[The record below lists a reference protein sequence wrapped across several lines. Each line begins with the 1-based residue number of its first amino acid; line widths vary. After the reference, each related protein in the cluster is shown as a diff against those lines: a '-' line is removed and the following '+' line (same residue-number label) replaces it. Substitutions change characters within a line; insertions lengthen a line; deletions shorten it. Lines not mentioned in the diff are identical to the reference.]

1 MIFGILTLITALCI
15 SAVAIYYSVAGLVA
29 IFAAAAVPIMIMG
42 GTLEIAKL
50 VTAVWLH
57 KYWDRATWWLKS
69 YLSIAVVVLM
79 FITSMGI
86 FGFLS
91 KAHIEQTSASE
102 ESIARVESIISEIDR
117 QNAIV
122 TRSNT
127 RIGQLENSE
136 TGADATIQTQI
147 DKEQGRIDLAFERIQ
162 PAIAQQNQT
171 ITDARATD
179 TNRTKPYEDQLTSIQ
194 AEVLRLEQSA
204 REYESKI
211 STLEAD
217 TSAVQPLLDSIND
230 IEAEIIRVTNQLQSS
245 EKDQIRAGQ
254 AIIGVS
260 SDGAFGGNTR
270 RALVAWVEAQRARI
284 TQVQLDVSQLRQDST
299 TQVDAE
305 RTRLAAIVKDI
316 RTTQIP
322 ALKDRELTMLAK
334 IDEVRQTESPVI
346 QTARD
351 EIQRLRA
358 SAESQ
363 VAQSQV
369 LIERLRSQLGDV
381 GNANELEADI
391 DAQQDRIKLANTEI
405 DTLTEEKI
413 VLEAEYR
420 KLEAE
425 VGPIKYIAEF
435 VYGESADSNMLEEA
449 VRWVIII
456 IIFVFDPLAVLLLIA
471 AQYTFEFRRKELE
484 DDDGERLR
492 LEQAEYE
499 RARAQ
504 AIVDN
509 VPPDIATPTPP
520 AEEEKEQVNEQ
531 SDTIDDGQPQ
541 FIGDTTEG
549 TGEDNKG
556 EAAWFDREAVE
567 EPNGDDAARA
577 YTVGGG
583 DAGRV
588 EPTEQD
594 YGLDNLTN
602 WNEWVEK
609 ANAEAEANPE
619 VDFDPGAF
627 DRPLEVFTDDFGDI
641 ETLEK
646 QVLATPVINLN
657 ADMLPPKDIPDTANR
672 MFYPEELKEEPK
684 KKLKSPAELVLDA
697 EYELK
702 EQDDAFVT
710 ARADWEVA
718 NPEVSREAWKDAFS
732 KGEIDSLPWE
742 TPVQADNYNTSEG
755 YQQNAEQSESTL
767 FNKLS
772 KK

>member
-42 GTLEIAKL
+42 STLEIAKL

-102 ESIARVESIISEIDR
+102 ESIARVESITSEIDR

-122 TRSNT
+122 TRANT

-136 TGADATIQTQI
+136 TGADATIQAQI

-171 ITDARATD
+171 IADARATD

-217 TSAVQPLLDSIND
+217 TSAVQPLLDSID
-230 IEAEIIRVTNQLQSS
+230 DLEAEIIRVTNQLQSS

-299 TQVDAE
+299 SQVDAE
-305 RTRLAAIVKDI
+305 RTRLASVVKDI
-316 RTTQIP
+316 RTVQIP
-322 ALKDRELTMLAK
+322 ALKERELTMLAK

-346 QTARD
+346 TTARD

-358 SAESQ
+358 SAEAQ
-363 VAQSQV
+363 VAQSQT
-369 LIERLRSQLGDV
+369 LIQRLRSQLGDAT
-381 GNANELEADI
+381 NAQELEADI

-413 VLEAEYR
+413 ALEAEYR

-471 AQYTFEFRRKELE
+471 AQYTFEFRKKELE
-484 DDDGERLR
+484 DDNGERLR
-492 LEQAEYE
+492 LEREEFE

-504 AIVDN
+504 RIVDN
-509 VPPDIATPTPP
+509 PRFTLDDPVPPGVQEPTDSVPV
-520 AEEEKEQVNEQ
+520 EEEKEQVEDETTNRLDVEQPNRTEEGTEEGGTGGDTSGTALLEPDEAGDDRETVEEDVGEQ
-531 SDTIDDGQPQ
+531 SVGAD
-541 FIGDTTEG
+541 
-549 TGEDNKG
+549 ED
-556 EAAWFDREAVE
+556 RRS
-567 EPNGDDAARA
+567 EPA
-577 YTVGGG
+577 
-583 DAGRV
+583 RV
-588 EPTEQD
+588 EPV
-594 YGLDNLTN
+594 L
-602 WNEWVEK
+602 
-609 ANAEAEANPE
+609 
-619 VDFDPGAF
+619 
-627 DRPLEVFTDDFGDI
+627 GD
-641 ETLEK
+641 LG
-646 QVLATPVINLN
+646 
-657 ADMLPPKDIPDTANR
+657 DIPDTKNR
-672 MFYPEELKEEPK
+672 MFYPEELEEPK
-684 KKLKSPAELVLDA
+684 KKVVSELPEESNPNSRYYADR
-697 EYELK
+697 
-702 EQDDAFVT
+702 EQDDAWVT
-710 ARADWEVA
+710 DRAIWESN
-718 NPEVSREAWKDAFS
+718 NPDADRDAWKNAFE

-742 TPVQADNYNTSEG
+742 TPTEPDNYNVQEG
-755 YQQNAEQSESTL
+755 YQQNAEQSENTL

-772 KK
+772 NK

>member
-1 MIFGILTLITALCI
+1 MIFGILTLITALAI

-102 ESIARVESIISEIDR
+102 ESIARVESITSEIDR

-122 TRSNT
+122 TRANT

-136 TGADATIQTQI
+136 TGADATIQGQI

-171 ITDARATD
+171 ITDARASD

-217 TSAVQPLLDSIND
+217 TSAVQPLLDSID
-230 IEAEIIRVTNQLQSS
+230 DLEAEIIRVTNQLQSS

-299 TQVDAE
+299 AQVDAE
-305 RTRLAAIVKDI
+305 RTRLASVVNDI
-316 RTTQIP
+316 RTVQIP
-322 ALKDRELTMLAK
+322 ALKERELTMLAK

-363 VAQSQV
+363 VAQSQT

-381 GNANELEADI
+381 DNATELEADI
-391 DAQQDRIKLANTEI
+391 DTQQDRIKLANIEI

-413 VLEAEYR
+413 ALEAEYR

-471 AQYTFEFRRKELE
+471 AQYTFEFRKKELE
-484 DDDGERLR
+484 DDDGDRLR
-492 LEQAEYE
+492 LEREEYE

-504 AIVDN
+504 RIVDN
-509 VPPDIATPTPP
+509 PRFTLDDPVPTGVEEPTDSVPV
-520 AEEEKEQVNEQ
+520 EEEKEQVDETLDRFDVEQ
-531 SDTIDDGQPQ
+531 PNRAEEGNT
-541 FIGDTTEG
+541 G
-549 TGEDNKG
+549 TGDNTNG
-556 EAAWFDREAVE
+556 NGDNTNGDSSGGDRESVKKTDGEYAVGADDVGRS
-567 EPNGDDAARA
+567 EPNRVGPVPGDL
-577 YTVGGG
+577 G
-583 DAGRV
+583 
-588 EPTEQD
+588 
-594 YGLDNLTN
+594 
-602 WNEWVEK
+602 
-609 ANAEAEANPE
+609 
-619 VDFDPGAF
+619 
-627 DRPLEVFTDDFGDI
+627 
-641 ETLEK
+641 
-646 QVLATPVINLN
+646 
-657 ADMLPPKDIPDTANR
+657 DIPDTKNR
-672 MFYPEELKEEPK
+672 MFYPEELEEPK
-684 KKLKSPAELVLDA
+684 KKVVSELP
-697 EYELK
+697 EELNPNSRYYADR
-702 EQDDAFVT
+702 EQDDAWVT
-710 ARADWEVA
+710 DRAIWESN
-718 NPEVSREAWKDAFS
+718 NPDQDRDAWKNAFE

-742 TPVQADNYNTSEG
+742 TTIEPDNYSVQEG
-755 YQQNAEQSESTL
+755 YQQNAEQSDNTL

-772 KK
+772 NK

>member
-102 ESIARVESIISEIDR
+102 ESIARVESITAEIDR

-122 TRSNT
+122 TRANT

-136 TGADATIQTQI
+136 TGADATIQAQI
-147 DKEQGRIDLAFERIQ
+147 DKEQGRIDLAFERIN

-171 ITDARATD
+171 IADARATD
-179 TNRTKPYEDQLTSIQ
+179 STRTKPYEDQLTSIT
-194 AEVLRLEQSA
+194 AEILRLETSA
-204 REYESKI
+204 KEYETKI
-211 STLEAD
+211 VNLSAD
-217 TSAVQPLLDSIND
+217 SSGVEPLLSQIAGL
-230 IEAEIIRVTNQLQSS
+230 EAEIIRVTNQLQSS

-254 AIIGVS
+254 SIIGVS

-270 RALVAWVEAQRARI
+270 RALVAWVAAQRDRI
-284 TQVQLDVSQLRQDST
+284 TQIQGEVATVRKDATST
-299 TQVDAE
+299 VDNE
-305 RTRLAAIVKDI
+305 RVRLADVVKDI
-316 RTTQIP
+316 RTVQIP
-322 ALKDRELTMLAK
+322 ALKSRELTMLAK
-334 IDEVRQTESPVI
+334 IDEVRQTESPI
-346 QTARD
+346 ITTARN
-351 EIQRLRA
+351 EIQRLRT

-363 VAQSQV
+363 VAQSQT
-369 LIERLRSQLGDV
+369 LIERLRGQLGDV
-381 GNANELEADI
+381 DNANELEADI
-391 DAQQDRIKLANTEI
+391 DTQQDRIKLANIEI

-413 VLEAEYR
+413 GLEAEYR

-492 LEQAEYE
+492 LEREEFE

-504 AIVDN
+504 RIVDN
-509 VPPDIATPTPP
+509 PRFTLNDPVPPGVEEPTDSVPV
-520 AEEEKEQVNEQ
+520 EEEKEQVEDETTNRLDVEQ
-531 SDTIDDGQPQ
+531 PNRTAEGTEEGST
-541 FIGDTTEG
+541 GDTTEG
-549 TGEDNKG
+549 AGEDNKG
-556 EAAWFDREAVE
+556 EAAWFDRGAVE
-567 EPNGDDAARA
+567 DANGDDAIGADEDRRSEPA
-577 YTVGGG
+577 
-583 DAGRV
+583 RV
-588 EPTEQD
+588 EPVLGD
-594 YGLDNLTN
+594 L
-602 WNEWVEK
+602 
-609 ANAEAEANPE
+609 
-619 VDFDPGAF
+619 
-627 DRPLEVFTDDFGDI
+627 GDI
-641 ETLEK
+641 PNT
-646 QVLATPVINLN
+646 T
-657 ADMLPPKDIPDTANR
+657 NR
-672 MFYPEELKEEPK
+672 MFYPEELEEPK
-684 KKLKSPAELVLDA
+684 KKVVLELPEESNPNSRYYADR
-697 EYELK
+697 
-702 EQDDAFVT
+702 EQEDGWIT
-710 ARADWEVA
+710 ARADWEEN
-718 NPEVSREAWKDAFS
+718 NPKEDRAAWKHAFET
-732 KGEIDSLPWE
+732 GEIDSLPWE
-742 TPVQADNYNTSEG
+742 QPVEPDNYNASEG
-755 YQQNAEQSESTL
+755 YQQNAEQSENTL

-772 KK
+772 NK

>member
-102 ESIARVESIISEIDR
+102 ESVARVVSITSEIDR
-117 QNAIV
+117 QTAIV
-122 TRSNT
+122 TRSNN
-127 RIGQLENSE
+127 RIAQLENSE
-136 TGADATIQTQI
+136 TGADATIQSQI

-217 TSAVQPLLDSIND
+217 KGAIQPLLDSIDD

-245 EKDQIRAGQ
+245 EQDQVRAGQ

-260 SDGAFGGNTR
+260 GDGLFGGNTR

-284 TQVQLDVSQLRQDST
+284 TQVQLDVSQLRQDGT
-299 TQVDAE
+299 AQVDAE
-305 RTRLAAIVKDI
+305 RSRLAEVIKDI

-334 IDEVRQTESPVI
+334 IDDVRQTESPVI

-369 LIERLRSQLGDV
+369 LIERLRGQLGDAN
-381 GNANELEADI
+381 NAQELEADI
-391 DAQQDRIKLANTEI
+391 DLQQDRIKVANNEI

-435 VYGESADSNMLEEA
+435 VYGEAADSNMLEEA
-449 VRWVIII
+449 VKWVIII

-492 LEQAEYE
+492 LERQEFE

-504 AIVDN
+504 RIVDN
-509 VPPDIATPTPP
+509 VPPPSDPIKVPEETEEIEVPVYVDIDQ
-520 AEEEKEQVNEQ
+520 E
-531 SDTIDDGQPQ
+531 TIDKEFAETTTLIAD
-541 FIGDTTEG
+541 DT
-549 TGEDNKG
+549 
-556 EAAWFDREAVE
+556 
-567 EPNGDDAARA
+567 
-577 YTVGGG
+577 
-583 DAGRV
+583 GRV
-588 EPTEQD
+588 AATEQD
-594 YGLDNLTN
+594 YNSEIAQSYIDTM
-602 WNEWVEK
+602 
-609 ANAEAEANPE
+609 P
-619 VDFDPGAF
+619 
-627 DRPLEVFTDDFGDI
+627 I
-641 ETLEK
+641 ETQKKSIESS
-646 QVLATPVINLN
+646 VELN
-657 ADMLPPKDIPDTANR
+657 KKAIPDTANR
-672 MFYPEELKEEPK
+672 MFYPEELELPVVKKYTEEQLDEPK
-684 KKLKSPAELVLDA
+684 WDDAKQRWKDENPNETLKDQKLKYLHGV
-697 EYELK
+697 
-702 EQDDAFVT
+702 
-710 ARADWEVA
+710 
-718 NPEVSREAWKDAFS
+718 
-732 KGEIDSLPWE
+732 IDKLPWE
-742 TPVQADNYNTSEG
+742 EYLTKPDLTENVTQTG
-755 YQQNAEQSESTL
+755 YIQNEEQSSNTKWKPIGD
-767 FNKLS
+767 N
-772 KK
+772 